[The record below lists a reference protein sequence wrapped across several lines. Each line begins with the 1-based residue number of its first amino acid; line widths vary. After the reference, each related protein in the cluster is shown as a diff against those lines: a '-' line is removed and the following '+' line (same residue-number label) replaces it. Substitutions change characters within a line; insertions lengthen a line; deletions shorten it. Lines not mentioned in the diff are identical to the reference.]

1 MRIRWWSESTS
12 EVKRITPER
21 STIAE
26 EKYPKGFLRS
36 ITLIIRDNRTRY
48 KWKGEMAFDRTEL
61 AGMFLC
67 RFFFLRSSGL
77 LCKKEWTQ
85 YPEHRLLLE
94 KLLTK
99 RKEMESKELLKAFSE
114 SKKTL
119 AEVLDFL
126 REAETGE
133 EQDNQ

>member
-1 MRIRWWSESTS
+1 MIEQSWRGCSSAGSFFCVRLVFFAKKSGHSTLN
-12 EVKRITPER
+12 
-21 STIAE
+21 IA
-26 EKYPKGFLRS
+26 Y
-36 ITLIIRDNRTRY
+36 Y
-48 KWKGEMAFDRTEL
+48 
-61 AGMFLC
+61 
-67 RFFFLRSSGL
+67 
-77 LCKKEWTQ
+77 
-85 YPEHRLLLE
+85 LE

>member
-1 MRIRWWSESTS
+1 MIEQSWRGCSS
-12 EVKRITPER
+12 
-21 STIAE
+21 
-26 EKYPKGFLRS
+26 
-36 ITLIIRDNRTRY
+36 
-48 KWKGEMAFDRTEL
+48 
-61 AGMFLC
+61 AGS
-67 RFFFLRSSGL
+67 FLRSSGL

>member
-1 MRIRWWSESTS
+1 
-12 EVKRITPER
+12 
-21 STIAE
+21 
-26 EKYPKGFLRS
+26 
-36 ITLIIRDNRTRY
+36 
-48 KWKGEMAFDRTEL
+48 MAFDRTEL

>member
-1 MRIRWWSESTS
+1 M
-12 EVKRITPER
+12 
-21 STIAE
+21 A
-26 EKYPKGFLRS
+26 
-36 ITLIIRDNRTRY
+36 RTRRVTTLDE
-48 KWKGEMAFDRTEL
+48 KIDKAQAEVAEAKAKLD
-61 AGMFLC
+61 
-67 RFFFLRSSGL
+67 
-77 LCKKEWTQ
+77 KKVDV
-85 YPEHRLLLE
+85 LE